1 MQKIILDSDPGHD
14 DAIAI
19 MLAAVKTELLGISV
33 VSGNQTI
40 EKTTAN
46 TLKVCE
52 FLGKSIP
59 VYKGCGEPLIRSVQ
73 KTAENVH
80 GKSGLEGVDFAPVSG
95 SAKPMHSVLY
105 MAETLLSSG
114 GDIIL
119 VPTGPLT
126 NIALMLKLYPEVKE
140 KIKRIVLMGGAYQS
154 GNVTPAAEFN
164 IYSDPEAA
172 YVVFESG
179 CPITMAGLDVTRK
192 VLCHENIIERMRKIN
207 NRAAELFCGVMTAYN
222 RYEKAA
228 YGLEGAPLHDP
239 VTVASIIDKN
249 LIKTQSMRVE
259 IDITD
264 GPCRGRTV
272 CGSEKLT
279 GKKANA
285 DVAVDIDTEK
295 FWDIIEDGIRAYS

>member
-1 MQKIILDSDPGHD
+1 MYKIILDSDPGND

-19 MLAAVKTELLGISV
+19 MLAAAKTELLGISI

-40 EKTTAN
+40 EKTTSNAI
-46 TLKVCE
+46 KVCG
-52 FLGKSIP
+52 FLGKEIP
-59 VYKGCGEPLIRSVQ
+59 IYKGCGAPIIRFVQ
-73 KTAENVH
+73 KTAENIH
-80 GKSGLEGVDFAPVSG
+80 GESGLYGLDNEKLKYKEQSL
-95 SAKPMHSVLY
+95 HSVLF
-105 MAETLLSSG
+105 MIKTLIQSE

-126 NIALMLKLYPEVKE
+126 NIALMLKLCPEVKE
-140 KIKRIVLMGGAYQS
+140 KIKRIVLMGGARQT

-172 YVVFESG
+172 YVVFQSG
-179 CPITMAGLDVTRK
+179 CPITMIGLDVTRK
-192 VLCHENIIERMRKIN
+192 VICRENIIERMRKIN
-207 NRAAELFCGVMTAYN
+207 NRASELFCAVMTGYN
-222 RYEKAA
+222 TREKEV

-239 VTVASIIDKN
+239 VTVASIIDN
-249 LIKTQSMRVE
+249 RVIKTLPMHVD

-272 CGSEKLT
+272 CGSERLT

-295 FWDIIEDGIRAYS
+295 FWNIIEDGIKAY

>member
-19 MLAAVKTELLGISV
+19 MLAAAKTELLGISV

-52 FLGKSIP
+52 FIRKNIP
-59 VYKGCGEPLIRSVQ
+59 VYRGCGVPLVRSAQ
-73 KTAENVH
+73 ETAENVH
-80 GKSGLEGVDFAPVSG
+80 GESGLEGVDFAPVS
-95 SAKPMHSVLY
+95 SRIQQKHSVLY
-105 MAETLLSSG
+105 MAETFLKSN

-126 NIALMLKLYPEVKE
+126 NIALMLKLYPEVKV
-140 KIKRIVLMGGAYQS
+140 KIKRIVLMGGAYQT
-154 GNVTPAAEFN
+154 GNITPAAEFN

-179 CPITMAGLDVTRK
+179 CPITMIGLDVTRK
-192 VLCHENIIERMRKIN
+192 VLCYDYIIERMRKIG
-207 NRAAELFCGVMTAYN
+207 NRASELFCGVMTAYN
-222 RYEKAA
+222 RYEKEV

-239 VTVASIIDKN
+239 VTVASIIDES
-249 LIKTQSMRVE
+249 LIKTQHMHVE
-259 IDITD
+259 VDITND
-264 GPCRGRTV
+264 PCRGKTV

-295 FWDIIEDGIRAYS
+295 FWDIIEDGIRAYD